1 MFIKKIKQK
10 SRFLKKIII
19 QREKD
24 WLQTSILQQF
34 VYIVQLIELDFI
46 DVEKDK
52 KKWYVF
58 YYFKLK

>member
-10 SRFLKKIII
+10 SRFKKKIII